1 MSRKTK
7 NINDK
12 PLTVDYSLLA
22 LTLAWQRDVLG
33 IDEPPID
40 FTDWQIA
47 ELKRDF
53 EIQGREHTKRSRDW
67 GMDPERALILNN
79 MMTELVL
86 KGLREA
92 TNE

>member
-47 ELKRDF
+47 ELK
-53 EIQGREHTKRSRDW
+53 EISKSKAENT
-67 GMDPERALILNN
+67 
-79 MMTELVL
+79 L
-86 KGLREA
+86 KDRGIGAWTRNVHLF
-92 TNE
+92 